1 MLFGEG
7 LFFGTETA
15 VCCNFL
21 TPLHKTD
28 LAPAEVISARAAAR
42 AAAQNAQNAKSRAG
56 WGARE
61 ARREANE
68 SDSEEC
74 VETESSSLS
83 SSSWSSSAAKQKT
96 GHRRVE
102 PEEKA
107 DQATKDAKTFYVKTA
122 KPLPK
127 DRISVMWNDGSKT
140 ELTYAAFLK
149 TSTDASRAIDQQI
162 VGLCKQEWTERGPNP
177 NVVNANEL
185 DIGAADCADIKV
197 GTTDYGSAVC
207 QIAPIVYRS
216 ARRDGGGSSLL
227 ESGLVVLDRSQA
239 ADLLGAFPTG
249 WVPSLDAMRGPVE
262 RFGFVVTK
270 GKKNPKVLKR
280 FGDLNDVAFLDH
292 LLTTDLGTVTFLATT
307 YNRVSGHATHIVTI
321 KAVSGQRT
329 VLIDTAQSHS
339 VVFTKEACE
348 LFNIHGI
355 RSVRAI
361 KYDPS
366 KVVVSNRGTKRKL
379 EETGDR
385 EVPNKKKAKVEE
397 PRQ

>member
-1 MLFGEG
+1 MSFVLGSG
-7 LFFGTETA
+7 LFFPS
-15 VCCNFL
+15 L
-21 TPLHKTD
+21 TCFNTKQDQKTTD
-28 LAPAEVISARAAAR
+28 TKIKAAKK
-42 AAAQNAQNAKSRAG
+42 NA
-56 WGARE
+56 
-61 ARREANE
+61 
-68 SDSEEC
+68 
-74 VETESSSLS
+74 SSSP
-83 SSSWSSSAAKQKT
+83 
-96 GHRRVE
+96 G
-102 PEEKA
+102 
-107 DQATKDAKTFYVKTA
+107 DFYVKTA

-127 DRISVMWNDGSKT
+127 SRISVMWNDGSKT